1 MTGIWRKCLAH
12 WDKCRQKGQIL
23 VFTAVLL
30 PLLIAACGFTVD
42 FGNMYMHKSKLQN
55 AADAAAIAGGYAFRD
70 NKENIDEHPKA
81 DGAAKDSAKSN
92 LTNFDNISRLCQAR
106 VDKDGVIYYRVELSE
121 SVPVYFLS
129 FFGVGD
135 STNVTAESF
144 AQIAYTGGSSG
155 GSLFDNLFSYGSGGF
170 RSINASQNP
179 DNPSISQILDT
190 SFYQG
195 RIVGMGADAN
205 MTKNYRHELL
215 NLNAKTHYQNGSFTS
230 MQDAINYSNAHPDDT
245 MIVTPEQDL
254 NTSLDY
260 KLAEILGNAKAD
272 LAKNK
277 LIWTNKN
284 NIGNIKA
291 QVMSKDIDYIYNPTT
306 NTPEHG
312 PGGNTEFIIN
322 DYIPANGAD
331 KDTPLFVVV
340 DPPKNPYYDG
350 EGCYGTHTLTLQ
362 GYNMPADSRPIVYV
376 YTGTGTINIEA
387 NNSTFYGAI
396 YAPYA
401 NIHINDQGLTF
412 HGSIL
417 SKGLEI
423 TGKSTYIYKKFLSD
437 SAGTGSSGSGNST
450 GNGTAS
456 SNATVGLTSPPADI
470 SWN

>member
-1 MTGIWRKCLAH
+1 MLIALKKYITSMSARA
-12 WDKCRQKGQIL
+12 QKGQII

-30 PLLIAACGFTVD
+30 PLLIAATGFTVD
-42 FGNMYMHKSKLQN
+42 FGNMYMHKSRLQN
-55 AADAAAIAGGYAFRD
+55 AADAAAIAGGHSFVQNNDTLSNHPHADEAAEKSIALNHPQIADVKRD
-70 NKENIDEHPKA
+70 YRARNTEQNI
-81 DGAAKDSAKSN
+81 
-92 LTNFDNISRLCQAR
+92 TI
-106 VDKDGVIYYRVELSE
+106 YRVHLTEA
-121 SVPVYFLS
+121 VPVYFLS

-179 DNPSISQILDT
+179 DNPSISQILDA

-195 RIVGMGADAN
+195 RIVGMGADAD

-277 LIWTNKN
+277 LIWTNEN
-284 NIGNIKA
+284 NISNIKS

-306 NTPEHG
+306 ESEYP
-312 PGGNTEFIIN
+312 GNTEIKIN

-340 DPPKNPYYDG
+340 DPPKGPWG
-350 EGCYGTHTLTLQ
+350 YGTHKLTLQ

-387 NNSTFYGAI
+387 NNATFYGAI

-401 NIHINDQGLTF
+401 NIHMNDQGLTF

-437 SAGTGSSGSGNST
+437 SAGTGSSGSGSGT
-450 GNGTAS
+450 GGNAS
-456 SNATVGLTSPPADI
+456 VSLASPPADI
-470 SWN
+470 DWND

>member
-1 MTGIWRKCLAH
+1 MTCIWRKCLTH
-12 WDKCRQKGQIL
+12 WNKCRQKGQIL

-42 FGNMYMHKSKLQN
+42 FGNMYMHKSRLQN

-70 NKENIDEHPKA
+70 NKENIDYHPKA
-81 DGAAKDSAKSN
+81 DNASKESAKSN
-92 LTNFDNISRLCQAR
+92 LTNFDNIGRLCQAR
-106 VDKDGVIYYRVELSE
+106 VDKAGVIYYRVELSE

-135 STNVTAESF
+135 STTVTAESF
-144 AQIAYTGGSSG
+144 AQIAYTGGSSS

-179 DNPSISQILDT
+179 DNPSISQILDA

-195 RIVGMGADAN
+195 RIVGMGADAD

-277 LIWTNKN
+277 LIWTNEN

-306 NTPEHG
+306 DTPQWG
-312 PGGNTEFIIN
+312 PGNTEFKIN
-322 DYIPANGAD
+322 DYIPAN
-331 KDTPLFVVV
+331 DTNKNNPLFVVV
-340 DPPKNPYYDG
+340 DPPKSPWG
-350 EGCYGTHTLTLQ
+350 YGTHKLTLQ

-387 NNSTFYGAI
+387 NNATFYGAI

-401 NIHINDQGLTF
+401 NIHMNDQGLTF

-437 SAGTGSSGSGNST
+437 SAGTGSSG
-450 GNGTAS
+450 NGTAS
-456 SNATVGLTSPPADI
+456 SNATVGLTSPPSDI
-470 SWN
+470 SWD

>member
-1 MTGIWRKCLAH
+1 MTCIWRKCLTH
-12 WDKCRQKGQIL
+12 WNKCRQKGQIL

-42 FGNMYMHKSKLQN
+42 FGNMYMHKSRLQN

-70 NKENIDEHPKA
+70 NKENIDYHPKA
-81 DGAAKDSAKSN
+81 DNASKESAKSN
-92 LTNFDNISRLCQAR
+92 LTNFDNIGRLCQAR
-106 VDKDGVIYYRVELSE
+106 VDKAGVIYYRVELSE

-135 STNVTAESF
+135 STTVTAESF

-179 DNPSISQILDT
+179 DNPSISQILDA

-195 RIVGMGADAN
+195 RIVGMGADAD

-277 LIWTNKN
+277 LIWTNEN
-284 NIGNIKA
+284 NIGNIKD

-306 NTPEHG
+306 DTPQWG
-312 PGGNTEFIIN
+312 PGNTEFKIN
-322 DYIPANGAD
+322 DYIPAN
-331 KDTPLFVVV
+331 DTNKNNPLFVVV
-340 DPPKNPYYDG
+340 DPPKNPWYDG
-350 EGCYGTHTLTLQ
+350 EGCYGTHKLTLQ

-401 NIHINDQGLTF
+401 NIHMNDQGLTF

-437 SAGTGSSGSGNST
+437 SAGTGSSG
-450 GNGTAS
+450 NGTGGNAS
-456 SNATVGLTSPPADI
+456 VSLASPPADI
-470 SWN
+470 DWND

>member
-1 MTGIWRKCLAH
+1 MLIALKKYITGMSDRA
-12 WDKCRQKGQIL
+12 QKGQII
-23 VFTAVLL
+23 VFTAFLL
-30 PLLIAACGFTVD
+30 PLLIAATGFTVD
-42 FGNMYMHKSKLQN
+42 FGNMYMHKARLQN
-55 AADAAAIAGGYAFRD
+55 AADAAAIAGGHSFVQNNDTLSNHPHADEAAEKSIALNHPQIADVKRD
-70 NKENIDEHPKA
+70 YRARNTEQNI
-81 DGAAKDSAKSN
+81 
-92 LTNFDNISRLCQAR
+92 TI
-106 VDKDGVIYYRVELSE
+106 YRVHLTEA
-121 SVPVYFLS
+121 VPVYFLS

-144 AQIAYTGGSSG
+144 AQIAYTGGSSS

-179 DNPSISQILDT
+179 DNPSISQILDA

-195 RIVGMGADAN
+195 RIVGMGADAD

-277 LIWTNKN
+277 LIWTNEN

-306 NTPEHG
+306 NTPEYG
-312 PGGNTEFIIN
+312 PGGNTEFKIN

-331 KDTPLFVVV
+331 KDTPLFVVI
-340 DPPKNPYYDG
+340 DPPKKPWYDG
-350 EGCYGTHTLTLQ
+350 EGCYGMHKLTLQ

-387 NNSTFYGAI
+387 NNATFYGAI

-401 NIHINDQGLTF
+401 NIHMNDQGLTF

-437 SAGTGSSGSGNST
+437 SAGTGSSGSGT
-450 GNGTAS
+450 GGNAS
-456 SNATVGLTSPPADI
+456 VSLASPPADI
-470 SWN
+470 DWND

>member
-1 MTGIWRKCLAH
+1 MSARA
-12 WDKCRQKGQIL
+12 QKGQII

-30 PLLIAACGFTVD
+30 PLLIAATGFTVD
-42 FGNMYMHKSKLQN
+42 FGNMYMHKARLQN
-55 AADAAAIAGGYAFRD
+55 AADAAAIAGGHSFVQNNDTLSNHPHADEAAEKSIALNHPQIADVKRD
-70 NKENIDEHPKA
+70 YRARNTEQNI
-81 DGAAKDSAKSN
+81 
-92 LTNFDNISRLCQAR
+92 TI
-106 VDKDGVIYYRVELSE
+106 YRVHLTEA
-121 SVPVYFLS
+121 VPVYFLS

-155 GSLFDNLFSYGSGGF
+155 SSLFDNLFSYGSGGF

-179 DNPSISQILDT
+179 DNPSISQILDA

-195 RIVGMGADAN
+195 RIVGMGADAD

-260 KLAEILGNAKAD
+260 KLAEILGNAKAN

-277 LIWTNKN
+277 LIWTNGN

-306 NTPEHG
+306 ESGYP
-312 PGGNTEFIIN
+312 GNTEFIIN

-340 DPPKNPYYDG
+340 DPPKNPWYDG
-350 EGCYGTHTLTLQ
+350 EGCYGTHKLTLQ

-387 NNSTFYGAI
+387 NNATFYGAI

-401 NIHINDQGLTF
+401 NIHMNDQGLTF

-437 SAGTGSSGSGNST
+437 SAGTGSSGSGSGT
-450 GNGTAS
+450 GGNAS
-456 SNATVGLTSPPADI
+456 VSLASPPADI
-470 SWN
+470 DWND

>member
-1 MTGIWRKCLAH
+1 MFIGLKNYISDISSKA
-12 WDKCRQKGQIL
+12 QKGQII

-30 PLLIAACGFTVD
+30 PLLIAATGFTVD
-42 FGNMYMHKSKLQN
+42 FGNMYMHKSRLQN
-55 AADAAAIAGGYAFRD
+55 AADAAAIAGGHSFVQNNDTLSNHPHAD
-70 NKENIDEHPKA
+70 EAAEKSIDLNHPKIA
-81 DGAAKDSAKSN
+81 
-92 LTNFDNISRLCQAR
+92 NIIRDYKAR
-106 VDKDGVIYYRVELSE
+106 NTDQGITIYRVHLTE

-135 STNVTAESF
+135 STDVTAESF

-179 DNPSISQILDT
+179 DNPSISQILDA

-195 RIVGMGADAN
+195 RIVGMGADAD

-215 NLNAKTHYQNGSFTS
+215 NLNAKAHYQDGSFTS

-277 LIWTNKN
+277 LIWTNEN

-306 NTPEHG
+306 YTPEYG
-312 PGGNTEFIIN
+312 PGNTEFKIN

-340 DPPKNPYYDG
+340 DPPKSPWG
-350 EGCYGTHTLTLQ
+350 YGTHKLTLQ

-401 NIHINDQGLTF
+401 NIHMNDQGLTF

-437 SAGTGSSGSGNST
+437 SAGTGSSG
-450 GNGTAS
+450 NGTAS
-456 SNATVGLTSPPADI
+456 SNATVGLTSPPSVI
-470 SWN
+470 SWD

>member
-1 MTGIWRKCLAH
+1 M
-12 WDKCRQKGQIL
+12 
-23 VFTAVLL
+23 
-30 PLLIAACGFTVD
+30 
-42 FGNMYMHKSKLQN
+42 
-55 AADAAAIAGGYAFRD
+55 
-70 NKENIDEHPKA
+70 
-81 DGAAKDSAKSN
+81 
-92 LTNFDNISRLCQAR
+92 
-106 VDKDGVIYYRVELSE
+106 
-121 SVPVYFLS
+121 PVYFLS

-144 AQIAYTGGSSG
+144 AQIAYTGGSSS

-179 DNPSISQILDT
+179 DNPSISQILDA

-195 RIVGMGADAN
+195 RIVGMGADAD

-277 LIWTNKN
+277 LIWTNEN

-306 NTPEHG
+306 YAPEYG
-312 PGGNTEFIIN
+312 PGNTEFKIN

-340 DPPKNPYYDG
+340 DPPKNPWYDG
-350 EGCYGTHTLTLQ
+350 EGCYGMHKLTLQ

-387 NNSTFYGAI
+387 NNATFYGAI

-401 NIHINDQGLTF
+401 NIHMNDQGLTF

-437 SAGTGSSGSGNST
+437 SAGTGSSGSGSGT
-450 GNGTAS
+450 GGNAS
-456 SNATVGLTSPPADI
+456 VSLASPPADI
-470 SWN
+470 DWND

>member
-1 MTGIWRKCLAH
+1 MFIGLKNYISDISSKA
-12 WDKCRQKGQIL
+12 QKGQII

-30 PLLIAACGFTVD
+30 PLLIAGTGLTVD
-42 FGNMYMHKSKLQN
+42 FGNMYMHKARLQN
-55 AADAAAIAGGYAFRD
+55 AADAAAIAGGHSFVQNNDTLSNHTHAD
-70 NKENIDEHPKA
+70 EAAEKSIDLNHPKIA
-81 DGAAKDSAKSN
+81 
-92 LTNFDNISRLCQAR
+92 NIIRDYKAR
-106 VDKDGVIYYRVELSE
+106 NTDQRITIYRVHLTE

-135 STNVTAESF
+135 STDVTAESF

-179 DNPSISQILDT
+179 DNPSVSQILDA

-195 RIVGMGADAN
+195 RIVGMGSDAD

-215 NLNAKTHYQNGSFTS
+215 NLNAKAHYQDGSFTS

-245 MIVTPEQDL
+245 MLVTPEQDL

-260 KLAEILGNAKAD
+260 KLAEILSNAKAD
-272 LAKNK
+272 LEKNK
-277 LIWTNKN
+277 LIWTNEN
-284 NIGNIKA
+284 NIGNIKS

-306 NTPEHG
+306 NTPEYG
-312 PGGNTEFIIN
+312 PGGNTEFKIN

-340 DPPKNPYYDG
+340 DPPKNPWYDG
-350 EGCYGTHTLTLQ
+350 EGCYGTHKLTLQ

-401 NIHINDQGLTF
+401 NIHMNDQGLTF

-437 SAGTGSSGSGNST
+437 SAGTGSSG
-450 GNGTAS
+450 NGTGG
-456 SNATVGLTSPPADI
+456 NANVSLASPPDNI
-470 SWN
+470 DWND

>member
-1 MTGIWRKCLAH
+1 MTCIWRKCLTH
-12 WDKCRQKGQIL
+12 WNKCRQKGQIL

-70 NKENIDEHPKA
+70 NKENIDYHPKA
-81 DGAAKDSAKSN
+81 DNASKESAKSN
-92 LTNFDNISRLCQAR
+92 LTNFDNIGRLCQAR
-106 VDKDGVIYYRVELSE
+106 VDKAGVIYYRVELSE

-135 STNVTAESF
+135 STTVTAESF
-144 AQIAYTGGSSG
+144 AQIAYTGGSSS

-179 DNPSISQILDT
+179 DNPSISQILDA

-195 RIVGMGADAN
+195 RIVGMGADAD

-277 LIWTNKN
+277 LIWTNEN
-284 NIGNIKA
+284 NIGNIKD

-306 NTPEHG
+306 DTPQWG
-312 PGGNTEFIIN
+312 PGNTEFKIN
-322 DYIPANGAD
+322 DYIPAN
-331 KDTPLFVVV
+331 DTNKNNPLFVVV
-340 DPPKNPYYDG
+340 DPPKSPWG
-350 EGCYGTHTLTLQ
+350 YGTHKLTLQ

-387 NNSTFYGAI
+387 NNATFYGAI

-401 NIHINDQGLTF
+401 NIHMNDQGLTF

-437 SAGTGSSGSGNST
+437 SAGTGSSG
-450 GNGTAS
+450 NGTAS
-456 SNATVGLTSPPADI
+456 SNATVGLTSPPSDI
-470 SWN
+470 SWD

>member
-1 MTGIWRKCLAH
+1 MTCIWRKCLAH

-42 FGNMYMHKSKLQN
+42 FGNMYMHKSRLQN

-70 NKENIDEHPKA
+70 NKENIDYHPKA
-81 DGAAKDSAKSN
+81 DNASKESAKSN
-92 LTNFDNISRLCQAR
+92 LTNFDNIGRLCQAR
-106 VDKDGVIYYRVELSE
+106 VDKAGVIYYRVELSE

-135 STNVTAESF
+135 STTVTAESF
-144 AQIAYTGGSSG
+144 AQIAYTGGSSS

-179 DNPSISQILDT
+179 DNPSISQILDA

-195 RIVGMGADAN
+195 RIVGMGADAD

-215 NLNAKTHYQNGSFTS
+215 NINAKTHYQNGSFTS

-277 LIWTNKN
+277 LIWTNEN
-284 NIGNIKA
+284 NIGNIKD

-306 NTPEHG
+306 NTPEYG
-312 PGGNTEFIIN
+312 PGGNTEFKIN
-322 DYIPANGAD
+322 DYIPAN
-331 KDTPLFVVV
+331 DTNKNNPLFVVV
-340 DPPKNPYYDG
+340 DPPKNPWYDG
-350 EGCYGTHTLTLQ
+350 EGCYGTHKLTLQ

-387 NNSTFYGAI
+387 NNATFYGAI

-401 NIHINDQGLTF
+401 NIHMNDQGLTF

-437 SAGTGSSGSGNST
+437 SAGTGSSGSGT
-450 GNGTAS
+450 GGNAS
-456 SNATVGLTSPPADI
+456 VSLASPPADI
-470 SWN
+470 DWND